1 MQTGMVGLRRKGR
14 DRLRRLLRGGEG
26 ASLSRGRPVN
36 REGAAMNDSRSDRP
50 LFIGATRDL
59 AYQKIL
65 AALEA
70 MLERGRLDVPVIGAA
85 PPDGSLVIQKHLFP
99 LNHFCDRYGV
109 EFGHIM
115 LSVWAAAP
123 LEPTRKRDI
132 AGGLLARRVQQS
144 PASRATVRQSGFF
157 KPEITRSKS

>member
-1 MQTGMVGLRRKGR
+1 
-14 DRLRRLLRGGEG
+14 
-26 ASLSRGRPVN
+26 
-36 REGAAMNDSRSDRP
+36 MNDSRSDRP
-50 LFIGATRDL
+50 LFCGATRDL
-59 AYQKIL
+59 AYQKIC

-123 LEPTRKRDI
+123 LEPMRKGTFRRPSCPPGSAKPRVTRDR
-132 AGGLLARRVQQS
+132 S
-144 PASRATVRQSGFF
+144 PKWF
-157 KPEITRSKS
+157 P

>member
-1 MQTGMVGLRRKGR
+1 
-14 DRLRRLLRGGEG
+14 
-26 ASLSRGRPVN
+26 
-36 REGAAMNDSRSDRP
+36 MNDSRSDRP

-85 PPDGSLVIQKHLFP
+85 PPDWSLVIQKHLFP
-99 LNHFCDRYGV
+99 LNHFSDRYRV
-109 EFGHIM
+109 EDGHIIY
-115 LSVWAAAP
+115 LYGRPHRWNLRAKGHS
-123 LEPTRKRDI
+123 
-132 AGGLLARRVQQS
+132 GGLLARRVQQN
-144 PASRATVRQSGFF
+144 PASRATVRQSGFL

>member
-1 MQTGMVGLRRKGR
+1 
-14 DRLRRLLRGGEG
+14 
-26 ASLSRGRPVN
+26 
-36 REGAAMNDSRSDRP
+36 MNDSRSDRP

-85 PPDGSLVIQKHLFP
+85 PPDWSLVIQKHRFP
-99 LNHFCDRYGV
+99 LNHFSDRYGV
-109 EFGHIM
+109 EDGHIM

-123 LEPTRKRDI
+123 LEPARKGHS
-132 AGGLLARRVQQS
+132 GGLLARRVQQS
-144 PASRATVRQSGFF
+144 PASRATVRQSGFL

>member
-1 MQTGMVGLRRKGR
+1 
-14 DRLRRLLRGGEG
+14 
-26 ASLSRGRPVN
+26 
-36 REGAAMNDSRSDRP
+36 MNDSRSDRP

-123 LEPTRKRDI
+123 LEPTRKGIFQRP
-132 AGGLLARRVQQS
+132 LARRVQQS
-144 PASRATVRQSGFF
+144 PASRATVRQSGFL